1 LANRIRKKSH
11 AVLQLR
17 DALELKGRPA
27 PRDTRQ
33 TDIKVLCTL
42 RLARIFATWS
52 LQVDGTIRALG
63 PIVMSYP
70 VRTRLTAREGIGGM
84 DHDERRGTDFLG
96 WFYAPPHAR
105 HDSGVTWTRHANT
118 PPTTSR
124 GWGPA

>member
-70 VRTRLTAREGIGGM
+70 VRTRLTREKALEAWTMTNDATRISSAGSTLR
-84 DHDERRGTDFLG
+84 HTRGTT
-96 WFYAPPHAR
+96 A
-105 HDSGVTWTRHANT
+105 V
-118 PPTTSR
+118 
-124 GWGPA
+124 

>member
-17 DALELKGRPA
+17 DVLELKGRPA

-52 LQVDGTIRALG
+52 LQVDGTIRAPREIRDVIDASLVDAS
-63 PIVMSYP
+63 PKPRARSTTP
-70 VRTRLTAREGIGGM
+70 VGEVDLSVASAQERCRRE
-84 DHDERRGTDFLG
+84 DERSSVL
-96 WFYAPPHAR
+96 
-105 HDSGVTWTRHANT
+105 
-118 PPTTSR
+118 
-124 GWGPA
+124 